1 MDFTAH
7 AAGVLREPDAV
18 KWIDADHFVVANE
31 GDYEGRSRSF
41 TIFKRD
47 GSVVFE
53 SGSSLER
60 AIAAMGHFPDHR
72 NKKGAELEPVEVAT
86 FDGVPHLFVAS
97 ERASLV
103 AYMRIRP
110 ICMKVSP
117 VSCGSSW
124 LSRTE
129 HRSANTVGRDCGGQT
144 LFSLS
149 NCHGIELAWSCLRG
163 NVDSTVRLGAD

>member
-31 GDYEGRSRSF
+31 GDYEGGSRSF

-60 AIAAMGHFPDHR
+60 AIAAIGHYPDHR
-72 NKKGAELEPVEVAT
+72 NKKGVELESVEVAT

-97 ERASLV
+97 ERAWLV
-103 AYMRIRP
+103 EVCAYTSHMYESVTSVMRKQLVVPDRTSFSECCWTGLQWTDP
-110 ICMKVSP
+110 IQS
-117 VSCGSSW
+117 
-124 LSRTE
+124 
-129 HRSANTVGRDCGGQT
+129 
-144 LFSLS
+144 
-149 NCHGIELAWSCLRG
+149 
-163 NVDSTVRLGAD
+163 